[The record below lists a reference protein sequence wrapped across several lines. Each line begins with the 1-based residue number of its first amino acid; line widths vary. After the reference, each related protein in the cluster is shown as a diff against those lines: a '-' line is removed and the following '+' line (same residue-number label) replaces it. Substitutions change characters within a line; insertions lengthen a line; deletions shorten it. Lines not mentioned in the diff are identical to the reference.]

1 MRTEREILDHMREV
15 IEEITLGNV
24 QASNIREDSGL
35 LDELGL
41 DSLDYGSTLLQCEQW
56 LGIKI
61 REEGVSWRE
70 IRTAGQLSA
79 FLHSQ
84 QRSEE

>member
-1 MRTEREILDHMREV
+1 MREV
-15 IEEITLGNV
+15 IEEITLGKV
-24 QASNIREDSGL
+24 RASGIREDSEL
-35 LDELGL
+35 IDELGL

-61 REEGVSWRE
+61 REDGVNWRE

-79 FLHSQ
+79 FLHAHQ
-84 QRSEE
+84 QPGK